1 MADNGYIVVTLKKA
15 FEIKRFFKGLPCEG
29 MTDGYVRYPRQFQG
43 PGEFIGFAI
52 PPGTQICDDPFAQS
66 QVPSSSNAPRMEIA
80 RVTVLTIP
88 DKPFVTSAPPCHS
101 TTDKH
106 PASGSRA
113 ALAPPTQSAP
123 LFDPSL
129 IAEWY
134 QDDKKVWELWR
145 EVAKGT
151 WIKPVVEWEQI
162 PSSDKLLPPRLVC
175 KEWAERRDG
184 AGGWVVRAW
193 WEEDVASG
201 CWKETKEPHT
211 VTVTTSS
218 MPVPGAILKVPA
230 AILNVPAAI
239 LNVPGSSAP
248 APVASHHSTVEANPG
263 VACGQDEY
271 VARAASGR
279 PQEDAPVLLQKLQ
292 GFWKD
297 NHGQSFTVRIKG
309 KDAVCRQGEK
319 IHDLLL
325 KDNRV
330 YFGRWM
336 RYFLIS
342 VDNEAGKA
350 RWQLAAGKDPIGHL
364 GVAFEWLEDT
374 DRSAQRN
381 RMMMLESRKLKAVH
395 LSNMQAAATDPNI
408 REFLQGIKATAPAVQ
423 LSEHTQTV
431 PQAWAQ
437 TGA

>member
-66 QVPSSSNAPRMEIA
+66 
-80 RVTVLTIP
+80 
-88 DKPFVTSAPPCHS
+88 
-101 TTDKH
+101 
-106 PASGSRA
+106 
-113 ALAPPTQSAP
+113 
-123 LFDPSL
+123 
-129 IAEWY
+129 
-134 QDDKKVWELWR
+134 
-145 EVAKGT
+145 
-151 WIKPVVEWEQI
+151 
-162 PSSDKLLPPRLVC
+162 
-175 KEWAERRDG
+175 
-184 AGGWVVRAW
+184 
-193 WEEDVASG
+193 
-201 CWKETKEPHT
+201 
-211 VTVTTSS
+211 
-218 MPVPGAILKVPA
+218 
-230 AILNVPAAI
+230 
-239 LNVPGSSAP
+239 
-248 APVASHHSTVEANPG
+248 
-263 VACGQDEY
+263 
-271 VARAASGR
+271 
-279 PQEDAPVLLQKLQ
+279 QEDAPVLLQKLQ